1 MPRRCVA
8 AGCNTKSGEGY
19 SLHGFPREQD
29 LHAKW
34 VQAVKRQRSN
44 WDGPSKHSMLCSKH
58 FEADCFVT
66 GGMRYRDSIGLPT
79 NKRLKTGA
87 VYIYTHHIPFSI
99 CHPWRWQIK
108 QPSHETSSREATT
121 TGSEY

>member
-8 AGCNTKSGEGY
+8 AGYNNTKSGEEY

-34 VQAVKRQRSN
+34 VRAVKQQRSN
-44 WDGPSKHSMLCSKH
+44 WDSPSKHSMLCSKH

-66 GGMRYRDSIGLPT
+66 EGVRYHDSIRMPSK
-79 NKRLKTGA
+79 KRLKQA
-87 VYIYTHHIPFSI
+87 PYP
-99 CHPWRWQIK
+99 P
-108 QPSHETSSREATT
+108 
-121 TGSEY
+121 

>member
-8 AGCNTKSGEGY
+8 AGYNTKSGKEY

-34 VQAVKRQRSN
+34 VRAVKQQRSN
-44 WDGPSKHSMLCSKH
+44 WDSPSKHSMLCSKH

-66 GGMRYRDSIGLPT
+66 EGVRYRDSIRMPSK
-79 NKRLKTGA
+79 KRLKQ
-87 VYIYTHHIPFSI
+87 HI
-99 CHPWRWQIK
+99 K
-108 QPSHETSSREATT
+108 
-121 TGSEY
+121 